1 MLLLGG
7 ETANTFL
14 NPSPAQIREKESA
27 ETLAMLDKRIGERT
41 CIFAEVDRVEG
52 PEAASRP
59 DGTTP
64 APVVQMGS
72 YNCFTP
78 EDDFD
83 LSAWYAQNRLP
94 ELGRMP
100 GAVCTRKLVSAA
112 GWAKHSIFYE
122 FVSLDVVKAHF
133 PRSDKLISGE
143 NDWSY
148 EVVKRLLHAPGSPTL
163 AQRIW
168 PAVS

>member
-1 MLLLGG
+1 ML
-7 ETANTFL
+7 E
-14 NPSPAQIREKESA
+14 
-27 ETLAMLDKRIGERT
+27 
-41 CIFAEVDRVEG
+41 
-52 PEAASRP
+52 ASRIIVFVKNMSEMLHFYETVLGLARQSAP
-59 DGTTP
+59 DD
-64 APVVQMGS
+64 S
-72 YNCFTP
+72 
-78 EDDFD
+78 D
-83 LSAWYAQNRLP
+83 
-94 ELGRMP
+94 
-100 GAVCTRKLVSAA
+100 
-112 GWAKHSIFYE
+112 E